1 MQQQILLIDDSKPMH
16 PLVTSLLGNEPVT
29 IHSAFDA
36 QYGLTLAASLRP
48 DLILL
53 DVEMPGV
60 DGFETCRRLKAD
72 PATAT
77 LPVIFMTSRAATE
90 EMVHGLNL
98 GAIDYVTKPFKLSEL
113 LSRVRAALRTSHL
126 IRLLEEK
133 AMIDSLTGL
142 GNRAMFD
149 ERFAAEVGLRVRF
162 GDPLSCIMLDVDHF
176 KDINDKYG
184 HPFGDHVLTKIGEML
199 TSICRVEDVAC
210 RHGGEEF
217 IVLSPHTPADRAA
230 LLAERMRVAIAKIPF
245 FHQGESVA
253 VTCSFGVAEAAGTYD
268 RSMPERADQALYESK
283 ELGRN
288 RVSIAPRQPAAE
300 AVAPQAVA
308 A

>member
-1 MQQQILLIDDSKPMH
+1 MHQDILLIDDSAPIH
-16 PLVTSLLGNEPVT
+16 PLVTSLLGEEPVI

-36 QYGLTLAASLRP
+36 KSGIILAGSLRP

-53 DVEMPGV
+53 DVEMPEV

-72 PATAT
+72 PVTAT
-77 LPVIFMTSRAATE
+77 IPIIFLTARAETQ

-98 GAIDYVTKPFKLSEL
+98 GATDYVTKPFKLSEL

-133 AMIDSLTGL
+133 ALIDPLTGL

-149 ERFAAEVGLRVRF
+149 QRFAGEVSRRVRF
-162 GDPLSCIMLDVDHF
+162 ANPLSCIVLDVDHF
-176 KDINDKYG
+176 KGVNDRYG
-184 HPFGDHVLTKIGEML
+184 HAFGDQVLSRIASVLTG
-199 TSICRVEDVAC
+199 ICRVEDVAC

-217 IVLSPHTPADRAA
+217 VVLTPQTSAEHAG

-245 FHQGESVA
+245 LREGKPVS
-253 VTCSFGVAEAAGTYD
+253 VTCSFGVAEALGTYD
-268 RSMPERADQALYESK
+268 RLMLERADQALYESK
-283 ELGRN
+283 KHGRN
-288 RVSIAPRQPAAE
+288 RVSIAPAELVLTPQSAA
-300 AVAPQAVA
+300 A
-308 A
+308 